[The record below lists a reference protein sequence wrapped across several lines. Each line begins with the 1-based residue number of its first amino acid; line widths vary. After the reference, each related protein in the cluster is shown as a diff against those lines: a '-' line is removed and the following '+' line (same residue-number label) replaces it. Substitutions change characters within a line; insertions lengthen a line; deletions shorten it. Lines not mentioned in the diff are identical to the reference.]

1 MKTRRF
7 VISFAILL
15 SITFAAAAV
24 SAKTKPGEY
33 NAIVYHLKTKY
44 KAKKVNMF
52 VMWAARAI
60 VSMAKPAGVKSFSL
74 TVFQHLKFSN
84 ETVDAEMQAA
94 MRKSYGPEW
103 TPVFHVRSRTGQQA
117 YLYLREDHQDV
128 KVVLV
133 TIDTE
138 NAAVIRATFSPDK
151 LIEFLNDP
159 QIMGIKLND
168 NKEEKKP
175 DAAEP
180 KVDPA
185 PVDKPDH

>member
-175 DAAEP
+175 DNAGA

>member
-1 MKTRRF
+1 MKMKRF

-103 TPVFHVRSRTGQQA
+103 TPVFHVRSRVQ
-117 YLYLREDHQDV
+117 
-128 KVVLV
+128 
-133 TIDTE
+133 
-138 NAAVIRATFSPDK
+138 
-151 LIEFLNDP
+151 
-159 QIMGIKLND
+159 
-168 NKEEKKP
+168 
-175 DAAEP
+175 
-180 KVDPA
+180 
-185 PVDKPDH
+185 

>member
-1 MKTRRF
+1 MKMKRF

-117 YLYLREDHQDV
+117 YLYLREDHLDV

-175 DAAEP
+175 DAAAP

>member
-15 SITFAAAAV
+15 SITFAATAV

-44 KAKKVNMF
+44 QAKKVNMF
-52 VMWAARAI
+52 VMWAARAL

-185 PVDKPDH
+185 PFDKPDH

>member
-1 MKTRRF
+1 MKTRRLAISLA
-7 VISFAILL
+7 VILSISF
-15 SITFAAAAV
+15 SAAAV
-24 SAKTKPGEY
+24 SANTKPREY
-33 NAIVYHLKTKY
+33 KAIVYHLKSRY
-44 KAKKVNMF
+44 KAKKVNLF
-52 VMWAARAI
+52 VMWAARAL
-60 VSMAKPAGVKSFSL
+60 VGMVKPAGVKSFSL

-117 YLYLREDHQDV
+117 YLYLREDHLDV

-175 DAAEP
+175 DDAAP

>member
-175 DAAEP
+175 DAAEQ
-180 KVDPA
+180 K
-185 PVDKPDH
+185 

>member
-1 MKTRRF
+1 MKTRKF

-52 VMWAARAI
+52 VMWAARAL

-74 TVFQHLKFSN
+74 TVFQHLKFSS

-103 TPVFHVRSRTGQQA
+103 TPVFHVRSLTGQQA

-175 DAAEP
+175 DDAAP

>member
-1 MKTRRF
+1 
-7 VISFAILL
+7 
-15 SITFAAAAV
+15 
-24 SAKTKPGEY
+24 
-33 NAIVYHLKTKY
+33 
-44 KAKKVNMF
+44 MF

-60 VSMAKPAGVKSFSL
+60 VSMAKPGGVKSFSL

-175 DAAEP
+175 DAAEQ
-180 KVDPA
+180 K
-185 PVDKPDH
+185 